1 MIKKQFRKESDSMGQ
16 MSVPKDALYGAQ
28 TARAVENFPIS
39 KLRFNRSF
47 IEALGVIKFSAAK
60 VNLSLKLISGDVGN
74 SIMKA
79 ANEVISGKHD
89 SEFVVDIFQTGSGTS
104 SNMNANEVIST
115 LANKFIKGKTKVH
128 PNDHVNLCQSS
139 NDVIPTAMYI
149 SVYSLILNSLVPNL
163 KILEKELSLKAR
175 KFDKIFKIGRTHLQD
190 ATPITL
196 GQEFGGYASMV
207 SKSIEFIK
215 QTSSNLSELAQGG
228 TAVGTGI
235 NSHPKFGKK
244 VAIEIS
250 KKVGI
255 KFKEA
260 NNHFEAQASKDALVL
275 TSGALKTLAT
285 SLMKIGND
293 IRWLGS
299 GPRCGFGEISVPAIQ
314 PGSSIMPGKVNPVL
328 AESLTQVCAQVI
340 GNDLT
345 ISIAGQSGN
354 FELNVM
360 MPVMAHN
367 MIESVEILSNV
378 SAVFAKDCVSGIEV
392 NKEQCESTIEKSLA
406 MCTSLAP
413 VIGYDKAAAVA
424 KKAFN
429 ENKTVREVV
438 DENKILEKKE
448 AARILDPKTMIK
460 PSL

>member
-60 VNLSLKLISGDVGN
+60 ANLSLKLISGDVGN

-139 NDVIPTAMYI
+139 NDVIPTAMHI

-260 NNHFEAQASKDALVL
+260 SNHFEAQASKDALVL

-392 NKEQCESTIEKSLA
+392 NKDQCESTIEKSLA

>member
-16 MSVPKDALYGAQ
+16 MSVPKHALYGSQ

-60 VNLSLKLISGDVGN
+60 ANLSLKLISGDVGN

-215 QTSSNLSELAQGG
+215 QASGNLSELAQGG

>member
-60 VNLSLKLISGDVGN
+60 ANLSLKLISGDVGN

-215 QTSSNLSELAQGG
+215 QASGNLSELAQGG

>member
-60 VNLSLKLISGDVGN
+60 ANLSLKLITGDVGN

-175 KFDKIFKIGRTHLQD
+175 KFNKIFKIGRTHLQD

-215 QTSSNLSELAQGG
+215 QASGNLSELAQGG

-260 NNHFEAQASKDALVL
+260 SNHFEAQASKDALIL

>member
-16 MSVPKDALYGAQ
+16 MSVPKHALYGSQ

-60 VNLSLKLISGDVGN
+60 ANLSLKLISGDVGN

-139 NDVIPTAMYI
+139 NDVIPTAMHI

-215 QTSSNLSELAQGG
+215 QASGNLSELAQGG

>member
-60 VNLSLKLISGDVGN
+60 ANLSLKLITGDVGN

-175 KFDKIFKIGRTHLQD
+175 KFNKIFKIGRTHLQD

-215 QTSSNLSELAQGG
+215 QASGNLSELAQGG

-378 SAVFAKDCVSGIEV
+378 SAVFAKDCISGIEV

>member
-1 MIKKQFRKESDSMGQ
+1 MVNKKYRKETDSMGS
-16 MSVPKDALYGAQ
+16 MNVPADALYAAQ
-28 TARAVENFPIS
+28 TARAIQNFPIS
-39 KLRFNRSF
+39 KLRFNRAF
-47 IEALGVIKFSAAK
+47 IEALGVIKYCAAK
-60 VNLSLKLISGDVGN
+60 VNMDLNLISKDQGN

-79 ANEVISGKHD
+79 ANEVINGMHD
-89 SEFVVDIFQTGSGTS
+89 QQFVVDIFQTGSGTS
-104 SNMNANEVIST
+104 SNMNANEVIAT
-115 LANKFIKGKTKVH
+115 LANKYIKGKTKVH

-139 NDVIPTAMYI
+139 NDVIPTAMHI
-149 SVYSLILNSLVPNL
+149 SSYNLILNSLIPNL
-163 KILEKELSLKAR
+163 KILEKELNKKSKKFR
-175 KFDKIFKIGRTHLQD
+175 KVFKIGRTHLQD

-196 GQEFGGYASMV
+196 GQEFEGYAAMITKSIIFIADT
-207 SKSIEFIK
+207 SKS
-215 QTSSNLSELAQGG
+215 LCELAQGG

-244 VAIEIS
+244 VAQEIS
-250 KKVGI
+250 KKIKI

-260 NNHFEAQASKDALVL
+260 DNHFEAQASKDAIVL

-299 GPRCGFGEISVPAIQ
+299 GPRCGFGEISLPAIQ

-345 ISIAGQSGN
+345 ISIAGQSGS

-367 MIESVEILSNV
+367 MIESIEILS
-378 SAVFAKDCVSGIEV
+378 SISKVFAEDCISGIEV
-392 NKEQCESTIEKSLA
+392 NKDECEDTIEKSLA

-413 VIGYDKAAAVA
+413 VIGYDNAANVA
-424 KKAFN
+424 KKAFK
-429 ENKTVREVV
+429 ENKTVRQVV
-438 DENKILEKKE
+438 NEDKILDKKD
-448 AARILDPKTMIK
+448 ADRVLDPKSMIK

>member
-60 VNLSLKLISGDVGN
+60 ANLSLKLISGDVGN

-215 QTSSNLSELAQGG
+215 QASGNLSELAQGG

-260 NNHFEAQASKDALVL
+260 SNHFEAQASKDALIL

-378 SAVFAKDCVSGIEV
+378 SAVFAKDCISGIEV

>member
-16 MSVPKDALYGAQ
+16 MSVPKHALYGSQ

-60 VNLSLKLISGDVGN
+60 ANLSLKLISGDVGN

-215 QTSSNLSELAQGG
+215 QASGNLSELAQGG

-260 NNHFEAQASKDALVL
+260 SNHFEAQASKDALIL

-378 SAVFAKDCVSGIEV
+378 SAVFAKDCISGIEV

>member
-60 VNLSLKLISGDVGN
+60 ANLSLKLITGDVGN

-175 KFDKIFKIGRTHLQD
+175 KFNKIFKIGRTHLQD

-215 QTSSNLSELAQGG
+215 QASGNLSELAQGG

-260 NNHFEAQASKDALVL
+260 SNHFEAQASKDALVL

-378 SAVFAKDCVSGIEV
+378 SAVFAKDCISGIEV

>member
-60 VNLSLKLISGDVGN
+60 ANLSLKLISGDVGN

-139 NDVIPTAMYI
+139 NDVIPTAMHI

>member
-139 NDVIPTAMYI
+139 NDVIPTAMHI

-392 NKEQCESTIEKSLA
+392 NKDQCESTIEKSLA

>member
-60 VNLSLKLISGDVGN
+60 ANLSLKLITGDVGN

-215 QTSSNLSELAQGG
+215 QASGNLSELAQGG

-260 NNHFEAQASKDALVL
+260 SNHFEAQASKDALIL

>member
-60 VNLSLKLISGDVGN
+60 ANLSLKLITGDVGN

-215 QTSSNLSELAQGG
+215 QASGNLSELAQGG

-260 NNHFEAQASKDALVL
+260 SNHFEAQASKDALIL

-392 NKEQCESTIEKSLA
+392 NKDQCESTIEKSLA

>member
-60 VNLSLKLISGDVGN
+60 ANLSLKLISGDVGN

-215 QTSSNLSELAQGG
+215 QASGNLSELAQGG

-260 NNHFEAQASKDALVL
+260 SNHFEAQASKDALVL

-392 NKEQCESTIEKSLA
+392 NKDQCESTIEKSLA

>member
-1 MIKKQFRKESDSMGQ
+1 MIKKKFRKESDSMGQ

-60 VNLSLKLISGDVGN
+60 TNLSLKLISADVGN

-79 ANEVISGKHD
+79 ANEVICGKHD
-89 SEFVVDIFQTGSGTS
+89 TEFVVDIFQTGSGTS
-104 SNMNANEVIST
+104 SNMNANEVIAT

-149 SVYSLILNSLVPNL
+149 SVYSLILNSLIPNL
-163 KILEKELSLKAR
+163 KTLEKELASKAR

-196 GQEFGGYASMV
+196 GQEFGGYSSMI
-207 SKSIEFIK
+207 SRSIGFIK
-215 QTSSNLSELAQGG
+215 EASVNLSELAQGG

-244 VAIEIS
+244 VALEIS

-260 NNHFEAQASKDALVL
+260 SNHFEAQASKDALVL

-285 SLMKIGND
+285 SLMKIAND

-328 AESLTQVCAQVI
+328 AESVTQVCAQVI
-340 GNDLT
+340 GNDST

-367 MIESVEILSNV
+367 MIESVEILSNA
-378 SAVFAKDCVSGIEV
+378 SLAFAKDCISGIEA
-392 NKEQCESTIEKSLA
+392 NKEQCEGTIEKSLA

-438 DENKILEKKE
+438 DENKILKKKE
-448 AARILDPKTMIK
+448 ASRILDPKTMIK

>member
-1 MIKKQFRKESDSMGQ
+1 MTKKKFRKESDSMGS
-16 MSVPKDALYGAQ
+16 MSVPADALYGAQ
-28 TARAVENFPIS
+28 TARAIQNFPIS
-39 KLRFNRSF
+39 KLRFNRAF
-47 IEALGVIKFSAAK
+47 IQALGIIKFSAAK
-60 VNLSLKLISGDVGN
+60 VNLELNLISKDIGLG
-74 SIMKA
+74 IMKA
-79 ANEVISGKHD
+79 ADEVILGKHD

-104 SNMNANEVIST
+104 TNMNVNEVIAT
-115 LANKFIKGKTKVH
+115 LANKFTKGRTKVH

-139 NDVIPTAMYI
+139 NDVIPTAMHI
-149 SVYSLILNSLVPNL
+149 STYSLILTTLIPNL
-163 KILEKELSLKAR
+163 KILEKELLKKAT
-175 KFDKIFKIGRTHLQD
+175 KFNKIFKIGRTHLQD

-196 GQEFGGYASMV
+196 GQEFEGYASMV
-207 SKSIEFIK
+207 AKSIKFVSEA
-215 QTSSNLSELAQGG
+215 SRNLSELAQGG

-244 VAIEIS
+244 VSTVIS

-255 KFKEA
+255 KFNEA
-260 NNHFEAQASKDALVL
+260 KNHFEAQASKDAIVL

-285 SLMKIGND
+285 SLMKIAND

-299 GPRCGFGEISVPAIQ
+299 GPRCGFGEISLPAIQ

-360 MPVMAHN
+360 MPVMGHN
-367 MIESVEILSNV
+367 IIESVEILSNI
-378 SAVFAKDCVSGIEV
+378 SKVFALDCVAGIEV
-392 NKEQCESTIEKSLA
+392 NKEECEGTIEDSLA

-424 KKAFN
+424 KKAFK
-429 ENKTVREVV
+429 ENKTVRQVV
-438 DENKILEKKE
+438 NEDKILDKKE
-448 AARILDPKTMIK
+448 ADRILDPKTMIK

>member
-1 MIKKQFRKESDSMGQ
+1 MTKKNFRKESDSMGS
-16 MSVPKDALYGAQ
+16 MSVPVDALYGAQ
-28 TARAVENFPIS
+28 TARAVKNFPIS
-39 KLRFNRSF
+39 KLRFNRAF

-60 VNLSLKLISGDVGN
+60 VNSELGLMSKDIGI

-79 ANEVISGKHD
+79 ADEVISGKHD
-89 SEFVVDIFQTGSGTS
+89 DEFVVDIFQTGSGTS
-104 SNMNANEVIST
+104 TNMNTNEVIAT
-115 LANKFIKGKTKVH
+115 LANRFIKGKKKVH

-139 NDVIPTAMYI
+139 NDVIPTAMHI
-149 SVYSLILNSLVPNL
+149 SSYNLILKSLLPNL
-163 KILEKELSLKAR
+163 KILEKELLKKSK
-175 KFDKIFKIGRTHLQD
+175 KFNKVFKIGRTHLQD

-196 GQEFGGYASMV
+196 GQEFDGYASMV
-207 SKSIEFIK
+207 TKSMNFISDASK
-215 QTSSNLSELAQGG
+215 NLSELAQGG

-235 NSHPKFGKK
+235 NSHPKFAKK
-244 VAIEIS
+244 VSNEIS

-255 KFKEA
+255 KFYEA
-260 NNHFEAQASKDALVL
+260 KNHFEAQASKDALVL

-285 SLMKIGND
+285 SLMKIAND

-299 GPRCGFGEISVPAIQ
+299 GPRCGFGEISLPAIQ

-328 AESLTQVCAQVI
+328 AESMTQVCAQVI

-360 MPVMAHN
+360 MPVMGHN
-367 MIESVEILSNV
+367 IIESIEILSNI
-378 SAVFAKDCVSGIEV
+378 SRVFAEDCISGIEV
-392 NKEQCESTIEKSLA
+392 NLDECEGTIEGSLA

-413 VIGYDKAAAVA
+413 VIGYDNAAKIA
-424 KKAFN
+424 KKAFI
-429 ENKTVREVV
+429 ENKTVREIVNE
-438 DENKILEKKE
+438 DKILDKKE
-448 AARILDPKTMIK
+448 ADRILDPKTMIK

>member
-139 NDVIPTAMYI
+139 NDVIPTAMHI

-260 NNHFEAQASKDALVL
+260 SNHFEAQASKDALVL

>member
-60 VNLSLKLISGDVGN
+60 ANLSLKLISGDVGN

-139 NDVIPTAMYI
+139 NDVIPTAMHI

-260 NNHFEAQASKDALVL
+260 SNHFEAQASKDALVL

-392 NKEQCESTIEKSLA
+392 NKDQCESTIEKSLA

-413 VIGYDKAAAVA
+413 VIGYDKAATVA

>member
-16 MSVPKDALYGAQ
+16 MSVPKHALYGSQ

-60 VNLSLKLISGDVGN
+60 ANLSLKLISGDVGN

-215 QTSSNLSELAQGG
+215 QASGNLSELAQGG

-392 NKEQCESTIEKSLA
+392 NKDQCESTIEKSLA

>member
-16 MSVPKDALYGAQ
+16 MSVPKHALYGSQ

-60 VNLSLKLISGDVGN
+60 ANLSLKLISGDVGN

-215 QTSSNLSELAQGG
+215 QASGNLSELAQGG

-378 SAVFAKDCVSGIEV
+378 SAVFAKDCISGIEV

>member
-60 VNLSLKLISGDVGN
+60 ANLSLKLITGDVGN

-215 QTSSNLSELAQGG
+215 QASGNLSEVAQGG

-260 NNHFEAQASKDALVL
+260 SNHFEAQASKDALIL

>member
-16 MSVPKDALYGAQ
+16 MSVPKHALYGSQ

-60 VNLSLKLISGDVGN
+60 ANLSLKLISGDVGN
-74 SIMKA
+74 SIMKS

-215 QTSSNLSELAQGG
+215 QASGNLSELAQGG

-378 SAVFAKDCVSGIEV
+378 SAVFAKDCISGIEV

>member
-60 VNLSLKLISGDVGN
+60 ANLSLKLISNDVGN

-104 SNMNANEVIST
+104 SNMNSNEVIAT

-149 SVYSLILNSLVPNL
+149 SVYSLILNSLIPNL

-196 GQEFGGYASMV
+196 GQEFGGYSSMI
-207 SKSIEFIK
+207 SKSIDFIK
-215 QTSSNLSELAQGG
+215 QASGNLSELAQGG

-260 NNHFEAQASKDALVL
+260 SNHFEAQASKDALVL

-378 SAVFAKDCVSGIEV
+378 SVVFAKDCVSGIEV

-448 AARILDPKTMIK
+448 AARILDPKIMIK

>member
-1 MIKKQFRKESDSMGQ
+1 MSKESYRIESDSMGT
-16 MSVPKDALYGAQ
+16 MKVPKNALYAAQ
-28 TARAVENFPIS
+28 TARAVQNFPIS
-39 KLRFNRSF
+39 DLKFKRPF
-47 IEALGVIKFSAAK
+47 IEALGIIKYSAAK
-60 VNLSLKLISGDVGN
+60 VNGDLKLIPKNISK

-79 ANEVISGKHD
+79 SQEVIDGKHD
-89 SEFVVDIFQTGSGTS
+89 DEFIVDIFQTGSGTS

-115 LANKFIKGKTKVH
+115 LASKFIKGKVKIH

-139 NDVIPTAMYI
+139 NDVIPTAMHI
-149 SVYSLILNSLVPNL
+149 SAHSLVIKELIPSL
-163 KILEKELSLKAR
+163 KILKKELSKKA
-175 KFDKIFKIGRTHLQD
+175 KAFDKIFKIGRTHLQD

-196 GQEFGGYASMV
+196 GQEFSGFSEMV
-207 SKSIEFIK
+207 ENSIVFINSANMHLKS
-215 QTSSNLSELAQGG
+215 LAQGG

-235 NSHPKFGKK
+235 NSHPKFGTLISK
-244 VAIEIS
+244 EIS
-250 KKVGI
+250 RKVGL
-255 KFKEA
+255 KFNEA
-260 NNHFEAQASKDALVL
+260 RNHFESQSSKDALVHL
-275 TSGALKTLAT
+275 SGTLKTAAT

-299 GPRCGFGEISVPAIQ
+299 GPRCGFGEIILPAIQ

-340 GNDLT
+340 GNDTT

-367 MIESVEILSNV
+367 IIESIQILSTCTK
-378 SAVFAKDCVSGIEV
+378 VFALDCIKGIKADKDKCEGYIED
-392 NKEQCESTIEKSLA
+392 SLA

-413 VIGYDKAAAVA
+413 IIGYNNAANVA
-424 KKAFN
+424 KKAYSN
-429 ENKTVREVV
+429 NKTVREIVNE
-438 DENKILEKKE
+438 DKILDIKE
-448 AARILDPKTMIK
+448 SNRILNPKSMVK

>member
-60 VNLSLKLISGDVGN
+60 ANLSLKLISGDVGN

-215 QTSSNLSELAQGG
+215 QASGNLSELAQGG

-260 NNHFEAQASKDALVL
+260 GNHFEAQASKDALVL